1 MIINKKDINL
11 ELEQQDKDHL
21 IQVSALLKNIND
33 EMEVDN
39 LLVID
44 GNISTKE
51 QVASYIQLIS
61 SLINAQVMKIKVN
74 TKK

>member
-1 MIINKKDINL
+1 MIVNKKDINL
-11 ELEQQDKDHL
+11 ELEQEDKEHL
-21 IQVSALLKNIND
+21 ISVSALLKNIND
-33 EMEVDN
+33 EMEVED

-61 SLINAQVMKIKVN
+61 SLINAQNMKIKV
-74 TKK
+74 KKGS